1 MVLGDESVAG
11 GQHVLLGSVE
21 EEDEVVLERGGGGG
35 QHLQPCASA
44 SPFGS
49 YILCIFLCIFC
60 VYFFVYLLYI
70 LITGYLYHKL
80 GRAKLDSFCR

>member
-35 QHLQPCASA
+35 QHLQHLQQHRARHRIVARSCNALRFISRLIMVFIRCDGRNQTFLESA
-44 SPFGS
+44 
-49 YILCIFLCIFC
+49 ILFC
-60 VYFFVYLLYI
+60 GQL
-70 LITGYLYHKL
+70 
-80 GRAKLDSFCR
+80 A